1 MPHPVRGVYFD
12 HIEPRL
18 QLLRILLQPFLRG
31 GGQFLPLGK
40 GHKLTRLGKCGVF
53 AQLHLRKDH
62 ISPVGGDHIQ
72 LAEAGTVIHGKNAAA
87 LFPQVFRRER
97 LAVAAEQHR
106 AAQCIFL
113 RYVGRWIGDG
123 PYSRSAA

>member
-1 MPHPVRGVYFD
+1 MSGFFVS
-12 HIEPRL
+12 
-18 QLLRILLQPFLRG
+18 
-31 GGQFLPLGK
+31 
-40 GHKLTRLGKCGVF
+40 T
-53 AQLHLRKDH
+53 LRKDH
-62 ISPVGGDHIQ
+62 ISPVGSDHIQ

>member
-1 MPHPVRGVYFD
+1 MADVGLFRVHPVRGVYFD

-31 GGQFLPLGK
+31 GGQFLPL
-40 GHKLTRLGKCGVF
+40 
-53 AQLHLRKDH
+53 
-62 ISPVGGDHIQ
+62 SPVGSDHIQ

-87 LFPQVFRRER
+87 LFPQVFRREC